1 MDCIVCE
8 VAKSRTWLS
17 DLHFHFHPAQKLSI
31 NYHLPLHLHHCF
43 YYSCVLCLV
52 AQSCPTL
59 CDSMDCSPPG
69 STVHGILQ
77 ARILEWVAFPTPG
90 ELPDLEIE
98 PWSPALQADSLPA
111 ELPFLSTRASIR
123 QEKKELNMLMLPPLL
138 GDIWVCIQSIAP
150 SEGLMPARFP
160 LDNIFPKE
168 RSGPPV
174 ASNCCLFFK
183 KMLILK
189 LIFIEHLLC
198 AWRFS
203 KLFTWMNL
211 HNSLKNM

>member
-1 MDCIVCE
+1 MPNSQRPHGLQPTRLLHPWDFPG
-8 VAKSRTWLS
+8 KSAGVGCHCLLQGIFPTQELNPGPPHCRQML
-17 DLHFHFHPAQKLSI
+17 
-31 NYHLPLHLHHCF
+31 YHLSH
-43 YYSCVLCLV
+43 
-52 AQSCPTL
+52 QG
-59 CDSMDCSPPG
+59 SP
-69 STVHGILQ
+69 
-77 ARILEWVAFPTPG
+77 RILEWVAFPTPG